1 MTIQLSNLS
10 NHHLKSFNVKK
21 VFLLSIVM
29 LTTLFSCKVENKMT
43 QESDS
48 IVITEQ
54 SDDDGRPTFN
64 VKLPDGTVYEYF
76 YAEEIAH
83 SLITGTWQTDQ
94 DLRLAY
100 ASEYQVTLE
109 PDSMMIYDW
118 KRLVAAVPYSKTGV
132 LDSVFMADNQ

>member
-1 MTIQLSNLS
+1 M
-10 NHHLKSFNVKK
+10 KK
-21 VFLLSIVM
+21 LLLLSIVM
-29 LTTLFSCKVENKMT
+29 LSLFSCNVET
-43 QESDS
+43 EQSDN
-48 IVITEQ
+48 IIITEE

-64 VKLPDGTVYEYF
+64 VKLPDGTVHEHF

-83 SLITGTWQTDQ
+83 SLITGTWQTDE

-109 PDSMMIYDW
+109 PDSLYIYDW

>member
-1 MTIQLSNLS
+1 MNFSKPTITVLCLI
-10 NHHLKSFNVKK
+10 
-21 VFLLSIVM
+21 VFSV
-29 LTTLFSCKVENKMT
+29 FSCKVENKMT
-43 QESDS
+43 QESDV
-48 IVITEQ
+48 IIITEQ
-54 SDDDGRPTFN
+54 SDDDGRPTFK
-64 VKLPDGTVYEYF
+64 VKLPDGTVHEYF

-100 ASEYQVTLE
+100 ASEYQVILE

-132 LDSVFMADNQ
+132 LDSVFIADNQ

>member
-1 MTIQLSNLS
+1 M
-10 NHHLKSFNVKK
+10 F
-21 VFLLSIVM
+21 LSIIM
-29 LTTLFSCKVENKMT
+29 LSLFSCKVENKIA
-43 QESDS
+43 QESDA

-54 SDDDGRPTFN
+54 SDDDGRPTFK
-64 VKLPDGTVYEYF
+64 VKLPDGTVHEYF

-83 SLITGTWQTDQ
+83 SLITGTWQTDE

-132 LDSVFMADNQ
+132 LDSIFMKDNE